1 MEIGVEPE
9 VEGGGGRWGIR
20 RSNSLIFAQVVVKD
34 EREKLATKERHLL
47 CVGRDARLLRYKRG

>member
-1 MEIGVEPE
+1 MEE
-9 VEGGGGRWGIR
+9 VEGGGVR

-34 EREKLATKERHLL
+34 EREKLAIKERRPL